1 MLDPVDREAPGKAA
15 GGAAGVKA
23 LGVQFLIDLVECDG
37 RALNS
42 AEDMA
47 FLLQKIAK
55 ALKTPT
61 HEMVGHKFEPQGLS
75 LVQIV
80 SASHIALH
88 TWPLES
94 EGRAMAIDI
103 FSCDPNLLVDAPFVT
118 KVVLPTTKGRIAKI
132 TRVPR
137 LVSGA

>member
-1 MLDPVDREAPGKAA
+1 MLDPVGREAHGE
-15 GGAAGVKA
+15 AAGVKA

-37 RALNS
+37 KVINS
-42 AEDMA
+42 DGNLV
-47 FLLQKIAK
+47 LLAQKIAK

-61 HEMVGHKFEPQGLS
+61 HEVVVHKFEPQGLS

-94 EGRAMAIDI
+94 EGRAVAIDI

-118 KVVLPTTKGRIAKI
+118 KVVLPVTKGRISKI